1 MSNLPIF
8 SHPSFGTVR
17 IVERNDEPW
26 FVAKDVAKALGYAS
40 TNMTTIFQAVP
51 EEWKGSNPI
60 TTLGGEQEMLII
72 SEQGLYFFL
81 GRSDKPVALPF
92 QKWLAGD
99 VIPSIRKHGLYATS
113 SHYER
118 NATRPG
124 RKRRKP
130 GRTPLHG
137 RPQRRPENPQS
148 GNWRRRRPRR
158 KLRRRNGTPRSR
170 RSRGTG
176 TNSGASCGRQCGMTK
191 RLAIGVL
198 LLCLPLF
205 SGCSGR
211 REVAA
216 VPLVIREEVP
226 VYLTEPTPAPVLAG
240 DTNLDLV
247 GHVFDWQAALGA
259 CNADKAAIRAA
270 AGKE

>member
-1 MSNLPIF
+1 
-8 SHPSFGTVR
+8 
-17 IVERNDEPW
+17 
-26 FVAKDVAKALGYAS
+26 
-40 TNMTTIFQAVP
+40 
-51 EEWKGSNPI
+51 
-60 TTLGGEQEMLII
+60 
-72 SEQGLYFFL
+72 
-81 GRSDKPVALPF
+81 
-92 QKWLAGD
+92 
-99 VIPSIRKHGLYATS
+99 
-113 SHYER
+113 
-118 NATRPG
+118 
-124 RKRRKP
+124 
-130 GRTPLHG
+130 
-137 RPQRRPENPQS
+137 
-148 GNWRRRRPRR
+148 
-158 KLRRRNGTPRSR
+158 
-170 RSRGTG
+170 
-176 TNSGASCGRQCGMTK
+176 MTK

-205 SGCSGR
+205 SGR

>member
-1 MSNLPIF
+1 MNRRAVLAGALCLFAIGLGVYVLTLRTERDTARTEAQEARQDAATWKAAAQS
-8 SHPSFGTVR
+8 GEAAVR
-17 IVERNDEPW
+17 EL
-26 FVAKDVAKALGYAS
+26 AAAKATAEAAAAERDA
-40 TNMTTIFQAVP
+40 TIKAL
-51 EEWKGSNPI
+51 
-60 TTLGGEQEMLII
+60 TRDRDEQ
-72 SEQGLYFFL
+72 
-81 GRSDKPVALPF
+81 
-92 QKWLAGD
+92 
-99 VIPSIRKHGLYATS
+99 
-113 SHYER
+113 
-118 NATRPG
+118 
-124 RKRRKP
+124 
-130 GRTPLHG
+130 
-137 RPQRRPENPQS
+137 
-148 GNWRRRRPRR
+148 RR
-158 KLRRRNGTPRSR
+158 KL
-170 RSRGTG
+170 
-176 TNSGASCGRQCGMTK
+176 RQCGMTK

-226 VYLTEPTPAPVLAG
+226 MYLTEPTPAPVLAG

>member
-1 MSNLPIF
+1 
-8 SHPSFGTVR
+8 
-17 IVERNDEPW
+17 
-26 FVAKDVAKALGYAS
+26 
-40 TNMTTIFQAVP
+40 
-51 EEWKGSNPI
+51 
-60 TTLGGEQEMLII
+60 
-72 SEQGLYFFL
+72 
-81 GRSDKPVALPF
+81 
-92 QKWLAGD
+92 
-99 VIPSIRKHGLYATS
+99 
-113 SHYER
+113 
-118 NATRPG
+118 
-124 RKRRKP
+124 
-130 GRTPLHG
+130 
-137 RPQRRPENPQS
+137 
-148 GNWRRRRPRR
+148 
-158 KLRRRNGTPRSR
+158 
-170 RSRGTG
+170 
-176 TNSGASCGRQCGMTK
+176 MTK

-226 VYLTEPTPAPVLAG
+226 TYLTEPTPAG